1 MLGIIIDLK
10 LEINPYLKKNFFF
23 HSSRVLVTET
33 LTFQKKKK
41 SPGLRLRVNLGDS

>member
-10 LEINPYLKKNFFF
+10 LEINPYLKKKIFFN
-23 HSSRVLVTET
+23 SSRVLVTET
-33 LTFQKKKK
+33 LTFQNKK